1 MNTAILNIKTDPET
15 KRQLQAFAVEVGVPV
30 SVIINAQIKQT
41 LRNCSIELSTEP
53 MPKQSVINE
62 VIDAVT
68 DYRVGKN
75 VSKAY
80 TTPAQV
86 RKHLQAL

>member
-15 KRQLQAFAVEVGVPV
+15 KRQLQAFALELGVPV

-41 LRNCSIELSTEP
+41 LRNRSIELSTQP
-53 MPKQSVINE
+53 ALKQTIVSEI
-62 VIDAVT
+62 IDAVT
-68 DYRVGKN
+68 DYKAGKN

-86 RKHLQAL
+86 RNHLQAL